1 MVAKIDDEK
10 TRKSSLLIAPI
21 RTEMLYPEPLVVQFF
36 DVLSDQEATAIQN
49 LANRQLNRATIRDPV
64 GFENS
69 IENILK
75 NISQSHMNSRTLIKL
90 LES

>member
-64 GFENS
+64 GFEKFNRKYTQKYLSNS
-69 IENILK
+69 YEFSNP
-75 NISQSHMNSRTLIKL
+75 N
-90 LES
+90 